1 MPSCSAP
8 TNHCQ
13 AGTSVPNRECNKLVL
28 GKSLSTTSPH
38 PHLSFPKPASGARSK
53 SLIMA
58 IRSSCHGLPSTTAVP
73 RFSTRKSK
81 VTTLRLSATAHSS
94 HEHPSSSSARSI
106 KTVSGIPSKDE
117 NGTEISRTEPHRFL
131 HLIRSNS
138 YFRTNSNSVRNSK
151 SERKWFRHFFDRFLL
166 LIRNIPNSKFGLNQI

>member
-1 MPSCSAP
+1 MKEFPLANVTILLLVIVACGHSSIAHTEMPSCSAP

-106 KTVSGIPSKDE
+106 KTVSGIPS
-117 NGTEISRTEPHRFL
+117 
-131 HLIRSNS
+131 S
-138 YFRTNSNSVRNSK
+138 YCSHS
-151 SERKWFRHFFDRFLL
+151 
-166 LIRNIPNSKFGLNQI
+166 I